1 MGQRITINISDSGF
15 PIVEGDPFATKS
27 EKSLDEILGPGD
39 TLLNFLKEEVK
50 VGEDSDDFKIPDNAP
65 IRLAEKVAEYYGGEV
80 RDYLTLPQYELEQLY
95 IEMKKNNPAEPI
107 TPNTEKSD
115 NNELRKA
122 FDEEQLEI
130 LKQKITNSL
139 YNGTENIL

>member
-1 MGQRITINISDSGF
+1 MGQRITIDFGENGLSISGDSF
-15 PIVEGDPFATKS
+15 EQQPK
-27 EKSLDEILGPGD
+27 KSLDEILDSNDP
-39 TLLNFLKEEVK
+39 LLNFLKEEVK

-95 IEMKKNNPAEPI
+95 IEMKKNNPAKPI